1 MRALLL
7 MGALAIA
14 SLCSAQFEEDSSPEG
29 DKQTITQGDDDDES
43 AG

>member
-7 MGALAIA
+7 MGALAMA
-14 SLCSAQFEEDSSPEG
+14 SLCSAQFEDDSSPEG
-29 DKQTITQGDDDDES
+29 EKQTITQADDDDES

>member
-1 MRALLL
+1 MKALLL

-14 SLCSAQFEEDSSPEG
+14 SLGSAQISDDSSPEG
-29 DKQTITQGDDDDES
+29 EKQTITQADDDDES